1 MSITSTKYTTHQ
13 GIAPPPIPIDTVL
26 LIKPLTS
33 DDKAKAAAGPI
44 KRRGV
49 EIEPERIG
57 ARIELADWSLHLAG
71 RG

>member
-1 MSITSTKYTTHQ
+1 MSITSTEYTTHQ
-13 GIAPPPIPIDTVL
+13 GIAPPY
-26 LIKPLTS
+26 S
-33 DDKAKAAAGPI
+33 DRHRTAHQAAHVRRQGQSRRWAY

-57 ARIELADWSLHLAG
+57 ARIELADWSLHLEG